1 MFIVIFSNTYIHN
14 SKAQKMPFSFNTLLS
29 GLVIVC
35 LQRKYVN
42 PNIVKFLLKLFCQK
56 SQSVRKSSS

>member
-1 MFIVIFSNTYIHN
+1 
-14 SKAQKMPFSFNTLLS
+14 MPFSFNTLLS